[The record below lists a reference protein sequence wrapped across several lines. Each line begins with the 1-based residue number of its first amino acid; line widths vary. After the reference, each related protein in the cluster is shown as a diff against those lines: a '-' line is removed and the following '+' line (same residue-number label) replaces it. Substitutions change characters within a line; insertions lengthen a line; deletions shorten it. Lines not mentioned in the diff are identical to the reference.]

1 MKRRVNIEY
10 SIDQDGKDVVL
21 VPLSNGQKVILYETD
36 FDLLMELDCA
46 PRFSLQLGIVKFRPL
61 RGFDISIARLLLD
74 AGKKQKVMYL
84 NDNKLDLRRPNLVLA
99 KGRGTRNER
108 QGLSTYLKQ
117 NGHK

>member
-36 FDLLMELDCA
+36 FDFLMELGCS
-46 PRFSLQLGIVKFRPL
+46 PRFSLHLGIVKFRPL

-84 NDNKLDLRRPNLVLA
+84 NDRKLDLRRPNLVLA

-108 QGLSTYLKQ
+108 KELLRYLRHTGNK
-117 NGHK
+117 

>member
-1 MKRRVNIEY
+1 MRRKVNIEF

-21 VPLSNGQKVILYETD
+21 VPLSNVQKVVLYETD
-36 FDLLMELDCA
+36 LDLLMELGCT
-46 PRFSLQLGIVKFRPL
+46 PRFSSHLGIVKFRPL

-74 AGKKQKVMYL
+74 AGNKQKVLYL
-84 NDNKLDLRRPNLVLA
+84 NNNKLDLRRPNLVLA